1 MSSHLSK
8 LASLS
13 DARTVIPAGN
23 PIGLASMTTERKAAL
38 RYAWLKHTIKR
49 ATAAV
54 RSASD
59 DDYRA
64 FGWDRSDVLMQ
75 LQGLRHR
82 AEQSHAAHYY
92 ACRIMLVKGK
102 LT

>member
-1 MSSHLSK
+1 MSSHRSK

-13 DARTVIPAGN
+13 DARTVIAAGN
-23 PIGLASMTTERKAAL
+23 PLAAVAMAPARKAAL
-38 RYAWLKHTIKR
+38 RAAWLKHTIKR

-64 FGWDRSDVLMQ
+64 FGWNRSDVLTQ

-82 AEQSHAAHYY
+82 AEQSHAAHPY
-92 ACRIMLVKGK
+92 AFNITLAKGN
-102 LT
+102 

>member
-13 DARTVIPAGN
+13 DARTAIAAGN
-23 PIGLASMTTERKAAL
+23 PLAPVPMTPARNAAL
-38 RYAWLKHTIKR
+38 QAAWLKHTIKR

-64 FGWDRSDVLMQ
+64 FGWNRSDVLTQ

-82 AEQSHAAHYY
+82 AEQSHAAHVY
-92 ACRIMLVKGK
+92 ACRITLVKGN
-102 LT
+102 

>member
-13 DARTVIPAGN
+13 DARTVIAAANPLAPVPTTPA
-23 PIGLASMTTERKAAL
+23 RKAAL
-38 RYAWLKHTIKR
+38 RAAWLKHTIKR

-54 RSASD
+54 RTASD

-64 FGWDRSDVLMQ
+64 FGWDRSDVLTQ
-75 LQGLRHR
+75 LQELRHR
-82 AEQSHAAHYY
+82 AEHSRAAHLH
-92 ACRIMLVKGK
+92 ACRLTLVKGN
-102 LT
+102 

>member
-1 MSSHLSK
+1 MSSHRSK

-13 DARTVIPAGN
+13 EARTVIAAGN
-23 PIGLASMTTERKAAL
+23 PQAPVSMTLERKLSL
-38 RYAWLKHTIKR
+38 RAVWLKHTIKR

-54 RSASD
+54 RCASD

-64 FGWDRSDVLMQ
+64 FGWNRSDVLLQ

-82 AEQSHAAHYY
+82 AEQSHAAHAY
-92 ACRIMLVKGK
+92 ACRIMLAKGI
-102 LT
+102 